1 MNAMIDRDGPRRY
14 LLGSASEGERE
25 RFEQDLLADEGLY
38 EELLATEEELID
50 EYVAGQLPEL
60 EQAGFLQ
67 YLSKLP
73 DYEKRLEFAQAL
85 RARSVHSQA
94 EVASGGAEVEQGDA
108 SGAGFPLRAS
118 LVAAAAVLVMTVGG
132 VWSLMTISGLR
143 QEIALAGPRSFLL
156 TAGTLRSG
164 GTAQVLRVPQKP
176 ALMEIHLDLGFDDYE
191 TYRAV
196 LYDSHAAELMSL
208 NQLKARIEDDEILVT
223 LSISSEP
230 LTKGDYYI
238 SLIGVT
244 ENGELEPVARYD
256 FRISSE

>member
-1 MNAMIDRDGPRRY
+1 MNDRDGLRRY

-50 EYVAGQLPEL
+50 EYVVGQLPEL

-85 RARSVHSQA
+85 RARSVNSQA
-94 EVASGGAEVEQGDA
+94 EVASGGAEIEQGDA
-108 SGAGFPLRAS
+108 LGAGFPVRAS
-118 LVAAAAVLVMTVGG
+118 LVAAAAVLVMAVGG

-156 TAGTLRSG
+156 AAGTLRSG
-164 GTAQVLRVPQKP
+164 GATQVLRVPQKP
-176 ALMEIHLDLGFDDYE
+176 VLMEIHLDLGFDNYE

-196 LYDSHAAELMSL
+196 LSDSRAVELMSL
-208 NQLKARIEDDEILVT
+208 SQLRARIQENEIVVAF
-223 LSISSEP
+223 SISSERFRV
-230 LTKGDYYI
+230 GDYYI
-238 SLIGVT
+238 SLSGVGN
-244 ENGELEPVARYD
+244 NGELEPVARYD